1 MTASTLKGMPLRY
14 LIGTDNPGDGFDSM
28 VTECGYDVTRPVRHG
43 PSIGYCNLFDEK
55 GTGKYGPYLVPGE
68 TARHYREGQINPN
81 GPGWRRNLGEQFTR
95 RRIQGFRYVELDNP
109 DAYAISDVL
118 GAVEVARDYGLSVVA
133 KNPLLMETH
142 AQEYLSHP
150 NIVGAIVENDAGT
163 VHQMVDLRSKAGRPD
178 LPIWFV
184 FFGGARHI
192 ADGAA
197 LIAGQFQNVWVS
209 YSQIGE
215 YEASTQLVKRK

>member
-1 MTASTLKGMPLRY
+1 MTDDLKMPLRY
-14 LIGTDNPGDGFDSM
+14 LIGADNPGDGSPYEI
-28 VTECGYDVTRPVRHG
+28 TECGYDVKHPVRFG
-43 PSIGYCNLFDEK
+43 ISIAYCNLFDEK
-55 GTGKYGPYLVPGE
+55 GTGHYAPYLIPGE
-68 TARHYREGQINPN
+68 TARHYREGQIDPK
-81 GPGWRRNLGEQFTR
+81 GYGWKKNLAEQFTLR
-95 RRIQGFRYVELDNP
+95 RVQGFRYVELDNP

-133 KNPLLMETH
+133 KNPILMETH

-163 VHQMVDLRSKAGRPD
+163 VHQMVDIRVKAGKPD

-197 LIAGQFQNVWVS
+197 LIAGQFENVWVS
-209 YSQIGE
+209 YSPVGE
-215 YEASTQLVKRK
+215 YHASVQLVKRK